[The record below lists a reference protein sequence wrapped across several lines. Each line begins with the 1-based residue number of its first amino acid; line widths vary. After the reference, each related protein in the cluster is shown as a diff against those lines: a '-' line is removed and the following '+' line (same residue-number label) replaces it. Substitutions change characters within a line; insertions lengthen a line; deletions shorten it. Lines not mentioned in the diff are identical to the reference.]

1 MIQLNAD
8 NALLNKYFGISY
20 AKIYTN
26 YANKDFEEIMRLE
39 ASEGNKKAENYESI
53 LSEPRK
59 ILEIFNLSSL
69 ENKFIILQ
77 NLNEDDLDSLLPLL
91 NNDQLC
97 MGLDFFTDDKLLAM
111 TKELPIEV
119 LVGMIFEKFQLTDVL
134 DLMEDSAMDTFLKES
149 QVKREYMQSYFESMK
164 ETELQGLMQRTK
176 KESYDDKSKEDILS
190 EMSQMKNNEYQSFVT
205 SFGKKDTMNLICGV
219 CEQDE
224 DLLLLFRP
232 DDLVEPM
239 NLLMKGDKIKML
251 NGLDQ
256 EFLIPMVQELP
267 IDLTQIVLTQIDPMD
282 FAKTLSSD
290 YMDALKSVVLFAN

>member
-26 YANKDFEEIMRLE
+26 YANKDFEEIMKLE

-111 TKELPIEV
+111 TKALF
-119 LVGMIFEKFQLTDVL
+119 G
-134 DLMEDSAMDTFLKES
+134 S
-149 QVKREYMQSYFESMK
+149 QDWR
-164 ETELQGLMQRTK
+164 
-176 KESYDDKSKEDILS
+176 
-190 EMSQMKNNEYQSFVT
+190 
-205 SFGKKDTMNLICGV
+205 
-219 CEQDE
+219 
-224 DLLLLFRP
+224 RP
-232 DDLVEPM
+232 CL
-239 NLLMKGDKIKML
+239 
-251 NGLDQ
+251 
-256 EFLIPMVQELP
+256 
-267 IDLTQIVLTQIDPMD
+267 
-282 FAKTLSSD
+282 
-290 YMDALKSVVLFAN
+290 

>member
-1 MIQLNAD
+1 
-8 NALLNKYFGISY
+8 
-20 AKIYTN
+20 
-26 YANKDFEEIMRLE
+26 
-39 ASEGNKKAENYESI
+39 
-53 LSEPRK
+53 
-59 ILEIFNLSSL
+59 
-69 ENKFIILQ
+69 
-77 NLNEDDLDSLLPLL
+77 
-91 NNDQLC
+91 
-97 MGLDFFTDDKLLAM
+97 
-111 TKELPIEV
+111 
-119 LVGMIFEKFQLTDVL
+119 
-134 DLMEDSAMDTFLKES
+134 MDTFLKES

-176 KESYDDKSKEDILS
+176 KESYDDKSKEDILD

>member
-26 YANKDFEEIMRLE
+26 YANKDFEEIMKLE

-176 KESYDDKSKEDILS
+176 KESYDDKSKEDILD